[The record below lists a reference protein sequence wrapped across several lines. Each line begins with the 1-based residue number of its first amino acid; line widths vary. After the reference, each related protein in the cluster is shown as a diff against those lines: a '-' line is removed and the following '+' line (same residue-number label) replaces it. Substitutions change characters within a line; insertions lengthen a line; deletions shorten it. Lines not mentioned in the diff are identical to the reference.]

1 MKEISLGQLRPFV
14 RFARLLDA
22 DIKKFPD
29 LLCAGDCR
37 LFYCTGGRGEIRADG
52 KSYEMQIGTLI
63 YLAPGIPYSY
73 FRDPEE
79 PMKLLAFNF
88 DLVWDR
94 AELSVPFP
102 PVRAET
108 FSREEIVAGVTL
120 REAPVLS
127 GVLMAGDCRYLYGKL
142 SEIHMEFSSAKVFY
156 EQRCSGLML
165 AVLTQLLPGV
175 GDVSG
180 RKQAGIVDAVI
191 DYIGSNYSSQITNRH
206 LGERFGYHPNY
217 LNQLFLRYTG
227 KQLHQYLQ
235 ETRVMKAI
243 ALLQETGLSV
253 AEVANMVGFRDVPH
267 FSRYFKKKTGY
278 SPSDFR

>member
-102 PVRAET
+102 PVKAEN
-108 FSREEIVAGVTL
+108 FSPEEIVAGVSV
-120 REAPVLS
+120 REAPTLA
-127 GVLMAGDCRYLYGKL
+127 GVLMLRGCRHLYGKL
-142 SEIHMEFSSAKVFY
+142 SEIHGEFTAAKVHF

-165 AVLTQLLPGV
+165 AVLMHLLTGD

-191 DYIGSNYSSQITNRH
+191 DYIGSNYTHEITNSQ

-227 KQLHQYLQ
+227 KPLHRYLQ

-243 ALLQETGLSV
+243 ALLQETELPV
-253 AEVANMVGFRDVPH
+253 MEVANTVGFRDVPH
-267 FSRYFKKKTGY
+267 FSRYFKEKTGY